1 MHTYNPNT
9 QEAAAGGLFQIGG
22 LGKVQNEFK
31 GYLGCR
37 VCVCVLHFYVYKQ
50 NETIPAMLFIYNS
63 VFLFCFPDFSNYR
76 IVHPNL

>member
-37 VCVCVLHFYVYKQ
+37 VCVCV
-50 NETIPAMLFIYNS
+50 T
-63 VFLFCFPDFSNYR
+63 FLC
-76 IVHPNL
+76 I

>member
-22 LGKVQNEFK
+22 LGKIQNEFK

-37 VCVCVLHFYVYKQ
+37 VTPCLIKVCVCYIFMYISK
-50 NETIPAMLFIYNS
+50 MKS
-63 VFLFCFPDFSNYR
+63 S
-76 IVHPNL
+76 